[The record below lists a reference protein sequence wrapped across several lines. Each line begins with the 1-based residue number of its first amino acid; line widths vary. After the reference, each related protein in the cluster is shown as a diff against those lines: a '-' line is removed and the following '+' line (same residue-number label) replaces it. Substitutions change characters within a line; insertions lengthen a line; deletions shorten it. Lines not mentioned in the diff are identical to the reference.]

1 MELHCVQAKKHLDH
15 AQDLDHVQDQ
25 DQLLDQ
31 DLDQRLLLEKEEK
44 PEVIKVKGEVQELES
59 LVLEENSEEDLP
71 KSQGKEEKPEA
82 TKVKGGVL
90 TEKELESPVLVKDS
104 EENK

>member
-15 AQDLDHVQDQ
+15 AQDLDHVQGQ
-25 DQLLDQ
+25 DHDQ
-31 DLDQRLLLEKEEK
+31 DLDQLLLLEKEEK

-71 KSQGKEEKPEA
+71 KSQRKEEKPEA
-82 TKVKGGVL
+82 TKVKREVH
-90 TEKELESPVLVKDS
+90 TEKEPDLHVLVKDS